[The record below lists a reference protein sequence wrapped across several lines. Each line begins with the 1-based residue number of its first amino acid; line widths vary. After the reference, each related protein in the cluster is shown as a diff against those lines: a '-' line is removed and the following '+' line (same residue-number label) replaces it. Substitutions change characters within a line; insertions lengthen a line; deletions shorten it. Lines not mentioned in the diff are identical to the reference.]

1 MIRIIFINYYDSLKN
16 IGYLMKLADIERSEG
31 ATAVRFAKWAFY
43 FEAVEEQPLWLLT
56 GWGKDFFG
64 AKSGRFDNDFLYFFF
79 VYGPF
84 VLMSFLL
91 FYVRYIFKILLNF
104 KKYALNNFEV
114 SFFFALMGGGLI
126 AFFASFFLYPQIIFI
141 LFFLFC
147 GKYWEGKK
155 VKEEKFRPV
164 V

>member
-1 MIRIIFINYYDSLKN
+1 
-16 IGYLMKLADIERSEG
+16 
-31 ATAVRFAKWAFY
+31 
-43 FEAVEEQPLWLLT
+43 
-56 GWGKDFFG
+56 
-64 AKSGRFDNDFLYFFF
+64 
-79 VYGPF
+79 
-84 VLMSFLL
+84 MSFLL

-114 SFFFALMGGGLI
+114 SFFFVLIGGGLI